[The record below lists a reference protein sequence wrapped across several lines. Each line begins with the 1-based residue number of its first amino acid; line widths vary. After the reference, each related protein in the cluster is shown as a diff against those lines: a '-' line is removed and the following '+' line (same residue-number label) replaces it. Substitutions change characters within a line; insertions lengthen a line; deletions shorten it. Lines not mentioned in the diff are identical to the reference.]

1 MATSSLIL
9 ESYLQTFD
17 LAKMDSLRRN
27 KMVENLLAYNKKVHS
42 GDLLTPLNYYLG
54 ILDNTDEVMLTYMNT
69 EKKERLLRDLQVTCL
84 LLLAQKR
91 YELTHQKYENKEN
104 YNQKLIKCQQLIDR
118 LNYTNSCE
126 EQEVQPAPDYGYL
139 CEDYP
144 VKYLF
149 IPYGQKFAE
158 FMANLSGVSTKSI
171 HKYMDWFND
180 KRLSWVWESNLLLIV
195 LETLPADFFNT
206 TSTMGKI
213 TGLGFYTGI
222 SSWALYYFRFSI
234 QLSLLLKHTIAGPWM
249 SEEEAKTPWTERLA
263 YQFSLR
269 MLPLGNFA
277 FWATG
282 NLACFFWLIPKKGL
296 GPWGD
301 ALTLGLLA
309 FDIFQTV
316 WDFEEQRTKFCQ
328 EMQGFDRDIAIIKDL
343 IHNYKNA
350 ESDDDKKL
358 LKDWL
363 IQLHAL
369 ERSKKQ
375 CQRDWDHLNLG
386 LTNNIAYAVGLM
398 LAFAILTLPF
408 LPLSGP
414 AILAITITG
423 AVLCFAFT
431 VIYNAVKSGLE
442 IHKAYESKNEA
453 KEDYKNKI
461 AEFKALL
468 AHNPELEDNEKK
480 LLFLEIKKCLAE
492 TEYQQQMIIY
502 QTMHFFRSLM
512 MEALMPAIIFASFVF
527 LPIGIGF
534 AIMGAVLGLA
544 IASNYLIE
552 QNFTPQKESL
562 KEFDEQEY
570 TNFCANPDAWSKK
583 TPAKDPHFFK
593 ANVDRELIDHS
604 EDDQLLL
611 DNGSSTP

>member
-1 MATSSLIL
+1 MATSGLIL
-9 ESYLQTFD
+9 ESYLQSFD
-17 LAKMDSLRRN
+17 LAKMDTLRRN
-27 KMVENLLAYNKKVHS
+27 KMLENLLAYNKKVHS

-54 ILDNTDEVMLTYMNT
+54 VLKNTDEVMFAYMSA
-69 EKKERLLRDLQVTCL
+69 EKKEQLLRDLQVTCL

-91 YELTHQKYENKEN
+91 YELTHQKYENKER
-104 YNQKLIKCQQLIDR
+104 YNQELIKCQQLIDR

-126 EQEVQPAPDYGYL
+126 EQGIQPAPEYGYL
-139 CEDYP
+139 TEEYP

-149 IPYGQKFAE
+149 IHFGQKFAE
-158 FMANLSGVSTKSI
+158 FMAKMPVVSTKSI
-171 HKYMDWFND
+171 QKYMDWFND
-180 KRLSWVWESNLLLIV
+180 KRLYWVWGSSILLTILA
-195 LETLPADFFNT
+195 LLPADFFNT
-206 TSTMGKI
+206 TSTMNKI

-222 SSWALYYFRFSI
+222 ASWALYYFRLSI
-234 QLSLLLKHTIAGPWM
+234 HLSLLLKHTIAGPWM

-263 YQFSLR
+263 TQWSLR
-269 MLPLGNFA
+269 KLALGNYA

-282 NLACFFWLIPKKGL
+282 NLLCFLLLIPKNGL
-296 GPWGD
+296 GAWGD

-316 WDFEEQRTKFCQ
+316 WEFEEQRTKFFQ
-328 EMQGFDRDIAIIKDL
+328 EMQGFDRDITIIKDL
-343 IHNYKNA
+343 IHNYKDA

-363 IQLHAL
+363 LQLHAL

-414 AILAITITG
+414 AILAITVTG

-461 AEFKALL
+461 AEFKELL
-468 AHNPELEDNEKK
+468 AHNPELNDNEKK
-480 LLFLEIKKCLAE
+480 FLFLEIQKCMAE
-492 TEYQQQMIIY
+492 TAYQKQMIIY
-502 QTMHFFRSLM
+502 QSMHFFRSVM

-544 IASNYLIE
+544 IASNNLIE
-552 QNFTPQKESL
+552 ESYTPKKNSL
-562 KEFDEQEY
+562 KKFDEHEY
-570 TNFCANPDAWSKK
+570 NDFCANPDAWGKK
-583 TPAKDPHFFK
+583 SSTKDPHFFK
-593 ANVDRELIDHS
+593 ATIERDLIDHS
-604 EDDQLLL
+604 EDDQLLP
-611 DNGSSTP
+611 DNGSSPP